1 MSNIK
6 DHQQILI
13 QALNIYDDIII
24 YGNILNKVENQY
36 ILINVINPTDN
47 KQFVS
52 RIYRA
57 VIWNNKWG
65 INKKYTNRTNA
76 LFVRLTTK
84 AVINLNNV

>member
-57 VIWNNKWG
+57 VI
-65 INKKYTNRTNA
+65 
-76 LFVRLTTK
+76 
-84 AVINLNNV
+84 